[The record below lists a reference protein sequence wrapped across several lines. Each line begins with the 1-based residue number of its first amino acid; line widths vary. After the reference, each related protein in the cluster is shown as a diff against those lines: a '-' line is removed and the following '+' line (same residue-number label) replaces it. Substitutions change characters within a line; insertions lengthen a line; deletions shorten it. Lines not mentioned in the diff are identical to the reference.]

1 MSAGT
6 CEGCR
11 EELTWIVRFESD
23 DEVAL
28 WFHHEGVPTHWG
40 FRKVML
46 SVGVV
51 KARIW
56 RSSVDGLEVV
66 PVQMERV
73 PSDVIVVQDYLDD
86 VVLVQHMSVGV

>member
-1 MSAGT
+1 
-6 CEGCR
+6 
-11 EELTWIVRFESD
+11 
-23 DEVAL
+23 
-28 WFHHEGVPTHWG
+28 
-40 FRKVML
+40 ML